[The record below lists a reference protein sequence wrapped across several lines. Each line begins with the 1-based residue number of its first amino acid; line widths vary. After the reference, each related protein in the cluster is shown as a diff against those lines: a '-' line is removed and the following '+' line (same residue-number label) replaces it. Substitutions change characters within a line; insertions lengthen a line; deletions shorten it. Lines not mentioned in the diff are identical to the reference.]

1 MSKRPLGPRTH
12 PIPPCEGGGRPPGPP
27 KGGRVGLNAFFAYT
41 VGMYI
46 LAAFFLLKFLL

>member
-1 MSKRPLGPRTH
+1 MSKSPLGP
-12 PIPPCEGGGRPPGPP
+12 PLGGG
-27 KGGRVGLNAFFAYT
+27 VGLNAFFAYI

>member
-1 MSKRPLGPRTH
+1 MPLTYS
-12 PIPPCEGGGRPPGPP
+12 ISEGIVLGHLAYVLINLFGGNYR
-27 KGGRVGLNAFFAYT
+27 KVT